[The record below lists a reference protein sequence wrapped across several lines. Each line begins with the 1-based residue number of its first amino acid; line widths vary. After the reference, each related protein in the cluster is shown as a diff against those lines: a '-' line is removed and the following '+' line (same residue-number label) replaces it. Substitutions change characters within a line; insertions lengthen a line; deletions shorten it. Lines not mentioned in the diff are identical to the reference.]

1 PRSRAPPRAAQL
13 EQAVVRLSLFA
24 NPSRDRGDCRSAAS
38 DRSRRG
44 GDQSPRFQASA
55 RASSRRCR
63 PHRGRARGDRA
74 PGVPTR
80 KRRRRAAGGGLSVR
94 VARPRGL
101 RDRKLEP
108 DLQERTSNRRV
119 VLSLDEGTTGAT
131 SVAVAMD
138 GNVVGKGYRE
148 ITQHFPQPGWVEHDA
163 DEIWGA
169 VQDSARQALAAA
181 GAAPSDVAAIGI
193 TNQRETLVVW
203 DRRALKALTHA
214 IVWQDRRTAADCVR
228 LRDAGHEDRVRAV
241 TGLVIDPYFTAT
253 KLARVNRHVPD
264 AKDAAVGTVDSW
276 LVARLSAG
284 RDHVTDASN
293 ASRTLLFD
301 LGRGEWS
308 QETADL
314 FGVSLANLP
323 EVRDSSGP
331 ISTSVREAFG
341 GVGAP
346 ITGIAGDQQ
355 AALFGQACTTIG
367 MAKNTYGTGSFVL
380 AQTGA
385 DRVASK
391 SGMLTTVAW
400 RRSGR
405 LSYALEGAI
414 FVTGAALQ
422 WLRDGLG
429 IIGSAA
435 EAGPIASSVEDS
447 GGVFMVPAFVGL
459 GAPHWD
465 AYARGTIVGL
475 TRGSGRA
482 QLVRA
487 AVESM
492 AYQTRDVV
500 EAMEKDTGRPLREL
514 RVDGGAAVMDVLCQ
528 FQADLLGIPV
538 KRPRQTETTALGAA
552 FLARLCARLWSE
564 GDLAGLWKLDR
575 EFEPRMSRDQADAM
589 QAQWRRAVER
599 SRLWELPGK
608 GLPDNQ

>member
-1 PRSRAPPRAAQL
+1 MA
-13 EQAVVRLSLFA
+13 E
-24 NPSRDRGDCRSAAS
+24 RG
-38 DRSRRG
+38 
-44 GDQSPRFQASA
+44 
-55 RASSRRCR
+55 
-63 PHRGRARGDRA
+63 
-74 PGVPTR
+74 
-80 KRRRRAAGGGLSVR
+80 
-94 VARPRGL
+94 
-101 RDRKLEP
+101 
-108 DLQERTSNRRV
+108 V

-131 SVAVAMD
+131 AV
-138 GNVVGKGYRE
+138 VVGLDGEVRAKGYRE
-148 ITQHFPQPGWVEHDA
+148 IAQHYPQPGWVEHDPL
-163 DEIWGA
+163 EIWSA
-169 VQDSARQALAAA
+169 VKFSAKEALQAA
-181 GAAPSDVAAIGI
+181 GVSAADVRAVGI

-203 DRRALKALTHA
+203 DRRTLEPLAPA
-214 IVWQDRRTAADCVR
+214 IVWQDRRTAAVCDE
-228 LRDAGHEDRVRAV
+228 LRAAGHEQRVREV

-253 KLARVNRHVPD
+253 KLAWALEHVD
-264 AKDAAVGTVDSW
+264 GAANAAVGTVDSW

-301 LGRGEWS
+301 IGQGAWS
-308 QETADL
+308 PEMADL

-323 EVRDSSGP
+323 RVVDSSGE
-331 ISTSVREAFG
+331 ISMTDPDVFG
-341 GVGAP
+341 GVAAP

-355 AALFGQACTTIG
+355 AALFGQACTTPG

-380 AQTGA
+380 TQTGPA
-385 DRVASK
+385 RVASS

-400 RRSGR
+400 RRAGR

-414 FVTGAALQ
+414 FITGAALQ

-435 EAGPIASSVEDS
+435 EAGPIASSVPDS

-465 AYARGTIVGL
+465 PYARGTIVGL
-475 TRGSGRA
+475 TRGSGRV

-500 EAMEKDTGRPLREL
+500 EAMEIDLGSPMREL

-538 KRPRQTETTALGAA
+538 RRPRHTETTALGAA
-552 FLARLCARLWSE
+552 FLAGLGAGLWTDA
-564 GDLAGLWKLDR
+564 DLAGLWKLDR
-575 EFEPRMSRDQADAM
+575 EFEPAMSRDQAGSL
-589 QAQWRRAVER
+589 QSQWREAVKR
-599 SRLWELPGK
+599 SRGWSPH
-608 GLPDNQ
+608 

>member
-1 PRSRAPPRAAQL
+1 MA
-13 EQAVVRLSLFA
+13 
-24 NPSRDRGDCRSAAS
+24 D
-38 DRSRRG
+38 
-44 GDQSPRFQASA
+44 
-55 RASSRRCR
+55 
-63 PHRGRARGDRA
+63 
-74 PGVPTR
+74 
-80 KRRRRAAGGGLSVR
+80 
-94 VARPRGL
+94 
-101 RDRKLEP
+101 
-108 DLQERTSNRRV
+108 RRV

-131 SVAVAMD
+131 SIAVGMD
-138 GNVVGKGYRE
+138 GSVVGKGYKE
-148 ITQHFPQPGWVEHDA
+148 IAQHYPQPGWVEHDA
-163 DEIWGA
+163 DEIWAA

-181 GAAPSDVAAIGI
+181 SAEPRDVLAIGI

-203 DRRALKALTHA
+203 DRRTLKPLARA

-228 LRDAGHEDRVRAV
+228 LREAGHEDRVRAV

-253 KLARVNRHVPD
+253 KLAWVLRHVPS

-301 LGRGEWS
+301 IGRGAWS
-308 QETADL
+308 EEMAEL
-314 FGVSLANLP
+314 FGVSLNNLP
-323 EVRDSSGP
+323 EVRDSTGA
-331 ISTSVREAFG
+331 ISASVPEAFG
-341 GVGAP
+341 GIEAP

-355 AALFGQACTTIG
+355 AALFGQACTGVG

-385 DRVASK
+385 DRVPST

-414 FVTGAALQ
+414 FITGAALQ

-429 IIGSAA
+429 IIESAA
-435 EAGPIASSVEDS
+435 EAGPLASSVPDAS
-447 GGVFMVPAFVGL
+447 GVFLVPAFVGL
-459 GAPHWD
+459 GAPYWD
-465 AYARGTIVGL
+465 PFARGTIVGL

-487 AVESM
+487 AVEAM

-500 EAMEKDTGRPLREL
+500 EAMQSDTGKALTEL

-538 KRPRQTETTALGAA
+538 RRPRQTETTALGAA
-552 FLARLCARLWSE
+552 FLAGLGARVWSDA
-564 GDLAGLWKLDR
+564 DLEGLWKLDR
-575 EFEPRMSRDQADAM
+575 EFEPAISRDQAALL
-589 QAQWRRAVER
+589 QGRWKRAVER
-599 SRLWELPGK
+599 SRNWS
-608 GLPDNQ
+608 LPDNQ

>member
-1 PRSRAPPRAAQL
+1 MA
-13 EQAVVRLSLFA
+13 E
-24 NPSRDRGDCRSAAS
+24 RG
-38 DRSRRG
+38 
-44 GDQSPRFQASA
+44 
-55 RASSRRCR
+55 
-63 PHRGRARGDRA
+63 
-74 PGVPTR
+74 
-80 KRRRRAAGGGLSVR
+80 
-94 VARPRGL
+94 
-101 RDRKLEP
+101 
-108 DLQERTSNRRV
+108 V

-131 SVAVAMD
+131 AV
-138 GNVVGKGYRE
+138 VVGLDGEIRAKGYRE
-148 ITQHFPQPGWVEHDA
+148 ITQHYPQPGWVEHDPL
-163 DEIWGA
+163 EIWSA
-169 VQDSARQALAAA
+169 VQLSAQEALHSA
-181 GAAPSDVAAIGI
+181 GAGPGDVRAVGI

-203 DRRALKALTHA
+203 DRRTLEPLAPA
-214 IVWQDRRTAADCVR
+214 IVWQDRRTAPACDR
-228 LRDAGHEDRVRAV
+228 LREAGHEERVREV

-253 KLARVNRHVPD
+253 KLAWVLEHVD
-264 AKDAAVGTVDSW
+264 GAAHAAVGTVDSW

-284 RDHVTDASN
+284 RDHITDASN

-301 LGRGEWS
+301 IGRGEWS
-308 QETADL
+308 QEMAEL

-323 EVRDSSGP
+323 LLVDSAGK
-331 ISTSVREAFG
+331 ISVVDPDSFG
-341 GVGAP
+341 GIRAP

-355 AALFGQACTTIG
+355 AALFGQACITSG

-380 AQTGA
+380 MQTGPH
-385 DRVASK
+385 RVKSE

-405 LSYALEGAI
+405 LNYALEGAI

-429 IIGSAA
+429 IIASAA
-435 EAGPIASSVEDS
+435 EAGPIASSVPDS

-500 EAMEKDTGRPLREL
+500 EAMEKDLGSPLREL

-538 KRPRQTETTALGAA
+538 RRPRNTETTALGAA
-552 FLARLCARLWSE
+552 FLAGLGAGAWND
-564 GDLAGLWKLDR
+564 GDLKDLWKLDR
-575 EFEPRMSRDQADAM
+575 EFEPAMSRDEADSL
-589 QAQWRRAVER
+589 QSRWREAVKR
-599 SRLWELPGK
+599 SRDWAR
-608 GLPDNQ
+608 PDNQ